1 MNTTLLY
8 VGVTIAAILAVSSVV
23 AYSVYV
29 HHKTYGYWIWELPP
43 QEDVQE
49 ATSEEVTPQS
59 AIALYVD
66 SFSDVEMRGMAQ
78 AGMTTDLLGSFFAR
92 DDYETQ
98 EIEDDDIEIVPTRA
112 FPTKVVAV
120 SSEEVVLNGLFM
132 PRQPFSN
139 GTITDTLG
147 EIHVKHPVLDMDI
160 LTRKHLIIAGIQGN
174 GKTQTQIRFMVEDIK
189 RGAQVWWLTPHLTLY
204 NEEDQPTDLRPIEKH
219 FRQVFDYT
227 EIGLHLRAFAAES
240 TRRLTHY
247 RNNEPVGETIVVYLD
262 EWPGIVQVL
271 GDEVT
276 ESLQIIAREGRKC
289 RVFLVL
295 LSQDVHVKTL
305 GFESGIREQFNTR
318 LVGRVDQASWL
329 ALVGKG
335 FPRYK
340 PSKPGE
346 WTYAGGWEDPQVVQ
360 IGLTPASLI
369 EEIAK
374 TEPKVFT
381 DIDVSSVPQGTT
393 SVNDQ
398 VALVLQVRSFLYEND
413 KISNREIARRL
424 WPDKTT
430 DGGGRYATEAG
441 VLRAL
446 AVPLLPVTPPVE
458 TAVPALQEAS
468 VTP

>member
-8 VGVTIAAILAVSSVV
+8 AGVTIAAILVVGGVV

-29 HHKTYGYWIWELPP
+29 HHKTEGYWIWELPP
-43 QEDVQE
+43 QDVTQE
-49 ATSEEVTPQS
+49 YTYAVATPEEKRQL
-59 AIALYVD
+59 AMNAYV
-66 SFSDVEMRGMAQ
+66 EQ
-78 AGMTTDLLGSFFAR
+78 HETNLLNSFFTR
-92 DDYETQ
+92 DDYSTQ
-98 EIEDDDIEIVPTRA
+98 EIDDDEVETGETEELLEKVVVAGPEEIV
-112 FPTKVVAV
+112 V
-120 SSEEVVLNGLFM
+120 GGYFM
-132 PRQPFSN
+132 ARHPFSAQ
-139 GTITDTLG
+139 TITDTLG

-174 GKTQTQIRFMVEDIK
+174 GKTQTQIRFMVEDIR
-189 RGAQVWWLTPHLTLY
+189 RGAQVWWLSPHLALL
-204 NEEDQPTDLRPIEKH
+204 NDEDQPTDLRPIEKH
-219 FRQVFDYT
+219 FRQVFAYDQ
-227 EIGLHLRAFAAES
+227 IGLQLRAFAAES
-240 TRRLTHY
+240 NRRLHAY
-247 RNNEPVGETIVVYLD
+247 RNNEPVGETIVIYLD
-262 EWPGIVQVL
+262 EWPGIVQEL

-289 RVFLVL
+289 RVFLAL
-295 LSQDVHVKTL
+295 ATQDALTKTL
-305 GFESGIREQFNTR
+305 GMESGIREQFNTR
-318 LVGRVDQASWL
+318 LIGRVDQFSWT

-346 WTYAGGWEDPQVVQ
+346 WTYAGGWEDPSVVQ

-381 DIDVSSVPQGTT
+381 DIDVTSVPQGTT
-393 SVNDQ
+393 SINEQ
-398 VALVLQVRSFLYEND
+398 MALVLRVHSFIQEND

-441 VLRAL
+441 VLRNM
-446 AVPLLPVTPPVE
+446 AVTLLPVTPPVE
-458 TAVPALQEAS
+458 PPVPALQEAS